1 VRLDDSKNHF
11 FGARRANVA
20 GLGALAPRAE
30 ELALPKSV
38 ECGNLSF
45 SRTGIR
51 WMSAKSLVSAP
62 FRAFRRL
69 SQITVKYMMLE
80 KRPRETRRP
89 FAPRIQG
96 FGVGSQ
102 NCNLELSNAHIRVEE
117 SYDSSGAP
125 VSLTRHS
132 PTRGAI

>member
-1 VRLDDSKNHF
+1 MLLKTWPSLSISDSLLEVIRCAGNPAFLMSDDRLK
-11 FGARRANVA
+11 R
-20 GLGALAPRAE
+20 
-30 ELALPKSV
+30 
-38 ECGNLSF
+38 LSGR
-45 SRTGIR
+45 SQ
-51 WMSAKSLVSAP
+51 SPKSLVSAP